1 MKKYQELANT
11 IGALVDQKNEA
22 YGNSFDQAGE
32 FLKMLYPQGVSP
44 ENYND
49 MLCIVRM
56 FDKLKRIAT
65 KKDAFG
71 EDPFADIVGY
81 GLLAVHR
88 NKQPKCGE
96 EVGEKQLLMEKTVL
110 KEVSES
116 VVAPEATEYFKK
128 FDLTSPVYSIK
139 KFDPNHQETTTTVE
153 REMLQKAL
161 DTVLPRHYTTD
172 DAHYARPSQEMLA
185 KVVKQKTEMTQEKTE
200 PLINTVR
207 FATKEE
213 VAKHFRSGNMPEKT
227 AEETTPEHVTG
238 QDPLTLIANQMV
250 NQMVNPTPVTTTFS
264 EKCNQ
269 YIPGHH
275 AGNCTLEAGHEGYCR
290 E

>member
-81 GLLAVHR
+81 ALLAVHR
-88 NKQPKCGE
+88 NKQEKRGE
-96 EVGEKQLLMEKTVL
+96 EVGDKQLLMEKTVL

-116 VVAPEATEYFKK
+116 VVASEATEYFKK
-128 FDLTSPVYSIK
+128 FDLTTPVYSIK
-139 KFDPNHQETTTTVE
+139 KFDPNHQETHTTVE
-153 REMLQKAL
+153 REMLQKVI
-161 DTVLPRHYTTD
+161 DTILPRHYTTD
-172 DAHYARPSQEMLA
+172 EARDARPSQEMLA
-185 KVVKQKTEMTQEKTE
+185 KVVKQKTE
-200 PLINTVR
+200 
-207 FATKEE
+207 
-213 VAKHFRSGNMPEKT
+213 
-227 AEETTPEHVTG
+227 TTPEHVTG
-238 QDPLTLIANQMV
+238 QDPLTLIA

-275 AGNCTLEAGHEGYCR
+275 AGNCTLERGHEGYCQ

>member
-81 GLLAVHR
+81 ALLAVHR

-139 KFDPNHQETTTTVE
+139 KFDPNHQETHTTVE
-153 REMLQKAL
+153 REML
-161 DTVLPRHYTTD
+161 R
-172 DAHYARPSQEMLA
+172 
-185 KVVKQKTEMTQEKTE
+185 KVIDQVQPQ
-200 PLINTVR
+200 
-207 FATKEE
+207 A
-213 VAKHFRSGNMPEKT
+213 
-227 AEETTPEHVTG
+227 TPEHVTG
-238 QDPLTLIANQMV
+238 QEPLTLIV
-250 NQMVNPTPVTTTFS
+250 NQTQATPTSTPRIV
-264 EKCNQ
+264 ECGQ

-275 AGNCTLEAGHEGYCR
+275 AGNCTLAAGHEGYCR